1 MGRKAYF
8 LTAKLYDIFVEPFN
22 AGLRH
27 IGFSLC
33 PPAKNRRVL
42 EIGCGTGT
50 NLRMYREA
58 GARVFGVELSEFMLK
73 IARRK
78 LGPGAY
84 LPLADARALPY
95 PNCFFNVGL
104 AMLTLHE
111 MPPQTRSAALDEM
124 IRTLKPD
131 GCLVLTDFCRSPLA
145 FPKGWLY
152 RAVNFIFEIAG
163 GYRHFKNYR
172 HFMKHGALRTLVQ
185 TKNLQIEEEKI
196 VSGGNLV
203 VMRVRPKKSSCE

>member
-1 MGRKAYF
+1 
-8 LTAKLYDIFVEPFN
+8 
-22 AGLRH
+22 
-27 IGFSLC
+27 
-33 PPAKNRRVL
+33 
-42 EIGCGTGT
+42 
-50 NLRMYREA
+50 
-58 GARVFGVELSEFMLK
+58 
-73 IARRK
+73 
-78 LGPGAY
+78 
-84 LPLADARALPY
+84 
-95 PNCFFNVGL
+95 
-104 AMLTLHE
+104 
-111 MPPQTRSAALDEM
+111 M